1 MVPARTADAP
11 TATEAAARRAGRPA
25 APDRQFVTALAR
37 GLEILRCF
45 GPGDRTLGN
54 QELSRRTGL
63 PKPTVSRLTHTLTKL
78 GYLRRSRTLDQ
89 YALGAAVLSLGYSMV
104 AQMDVRRVARPL
116 MQALAEHTGASVNL
130 GARDRLSMIYIDTY
144 RNAAT
149 FTVQLESG
157 SRIPVATT
165 SMGRAY
171 LAGLREPERRD
182 LLDQIRK
189 AEGREWPRV
198 KKGIDQA
205 LRDHADRGLCF
216 SLGDWRPEIH
226 AVAAPLPRPDD
237 GEVLVFSCSGASFQ
251 MGRDKLLG
259 EVGPRLLNLVGNVR
273 TAMTNP

>member
-1 MVPARTADAP
+1 MATAPARSAP
-11 TATEAAARRAGRPA
+11 PEA

-54 QELSRRTGL
+54 QELARRTGL
-63 PKPTVSRLTHTLTKL
+63 PKPTVSRLTHTLTRL
-78 GYLRRSRTLDQ
+78 GYLRRSPVLEQ
-89 YALGAAVLSLGYSMV
+89 YALGTAVLSLGYSMV

-116 MQALAEHTGASVNL
+116 MQALAEHTGTSVNL
-130 GARDRLSMIYIDTY
+130 GARDRLTMVYIDTY
-144 RNAAT
+144 RSAST

-157 SRIPVATT
+157 SRIPMADT

-171 LAGLREPERRD
+171 LAGLPEPRRRD
-182 LLDQIRK
+182 LLDQIRR
-189 AEGREWPRV
+189 AHGRDWPRL

-205 LRDHADRGLCF
+205 LRDHADTGLCF

-226 AVAAPLPRPDD
+226 AAAAPLPPADD
-237 GEVLVFSCSGASFQ
+237 GEVTVFSCSGAAFQ
-251 MGRDKLLG
+251 MGREKLMR
-259 EVGPRLLNLVGNVR
+259 EIGPRLLNLVGNVR